1 MTSIS
6 RVEGRLK
13 VTGAARYSAD
23 YPVDG
28 LTNGYLVLSTIGRGT
43 IRGIDTTAAHR
54 SPGVLAVY
62 THANPLPLF
71 GGAESGIGHN
81 WLPLRDDQVR
91 YHGQIVGLVVAE
103 TFEQAR
109 DAAALVRVDYGSVRP
124 RTSLRDGM
132 PGATL
137 PEDVNGEP
145 PLLDL
150 LADGVGSIDQA
161 LGASEV
167 VVTATYTQ
175 PIEYHSAMEPHAAIA
190 VWRDGYLTLYS
201 GAQAPQLAAGTI
213 AATVG
218 VDPSRVHLL
227 SPHVGGGFGN
237 KILTWG
243 HPVLAAA
250 AAKAL
255 GRPVRIV
262 LTREQTFGVTGHRSA
277 MSQTVSLGADRG
289 GRLVAVKHDAYAGLS
304 SGGDGYLYEAA
315 PHTTSRYFYASPNIH
330 LGQRLVTLDVPPQ
343 TPMRAP
349 GPEAGSFALETAMDE
364 LAVRLGVDPVELRLR
379 NYATTYPGRGV
390 PWSGK
395 HLDECYRVGA
405 EAFGWSRRA
414 PVPRAVVDGEW
425 LLGTGMATAAYPAAR
440 YRTTGKVRLQADGT
454 AVVSTATSDLGT
466 GMWTVLAMI
475 GANALGIPVSR
486 VRSALGDSA
495 LADNPGAFASAGT
508 ASSGPAVHAAALS
521 ATRALL
527 DLAVTHERSP
537 FHGMD
542 RNQVRYER
550 GDVVGPQ
557 RRIAFGTLLG
567 ITDRAGIDATET
579 SALGPE
585 RERFAFTSFG
595 AHFCEVA
602 VNRWTGEPRV
612 RRVTTVIDAGTIV
625 NEKTARSQIVGGVI
639 FGVGQAF
646 LENTHVEPDTGRIAN
661 ANLADYVVPVGTDI
675 PPIDVRFLDH
685 PDTVFNPLGVRGIGE
700 LGTVGI
706 AAALGNA
713 VHHATGRRVRD
724 LPITLDKIFDA

>member
-1 MTSIS
+1 MTAIS
-6 RVEGRLK
+6 RIDGRIK

-23 YPVDG
+23 YPVGD
-28 LTNGYLVLSTIGRGT
+28 LANGYLLLSTIGRGT
-43 IRGIDTTAAHR
+43 IRALDTAAAQH

-71 GGAESGIGHN
+71 GGAESGVGYN
-81 WLPLRDDQVR
+81 WLPLQDDQVR
-91 YHGQIVGLVVAE
+91 HHGQIVGLVVAE

-109 DAAALVRVDYGSVRP
+109 DAAALVRVDYAAVPP
-124 RTSLRDGM
+124 RASLRDGI

-137 PEDVNGEP
+137 PDDVNGEP
-145 PLLDL
+145 ALLDL
-150 LADGVGSIDQA
+150 LADGVASIDEA
-161 LGASEV
+161 LGASDV
-167 VVTATYTQ
+167 LVTGTFTQ

-213 AATVG
+213 AATIG

-243 HPVLAAA
+243 HPLLAAV

-277 MSQTVSLGADRG
+277 MSQTVSLGA
-289 GRLVAVKHDAYAGLS
+289 GRAGHLVAIKHDAYAGMS
-304 SGGDGYLYEAA
+304 GGGDGFLYEAA

-349 GPEAGSFALETAMDE
+349 GQEAGSFALETAMDE
-364 LAVRLGVDPVELRLR
+364 LAVRLGLDPVELRLR

-414 PVPRAVVDGEW
+414 PVPRAVVEGDW
-425 LLGTGMATAAYPAAR
+425 LVGTGMATAAYPASR
-440 YRTTGKVRLQADGT
+440 YRTTGKVRLQPDGT
-454 AVVSTATSDLGT
+454 AAVSTATSDLGT
-466 GMWTVLAMI
+466 GMWTVLAMV
-475 GANALGIPVSR
+475 GADALGIPVDR
-486 VRSALGDSA
+486 VRPALGDSA
-495 LADNPGAFASAGT
+495 LPGNPGAFASAGT
-508 ASSGPAVHAAALS
+508 ASSAPAVQAAARS

-527 DLAVTHERSP
+527 ELAVTHERSP
-537 FHGMD
+537 FHGMSQD
-542 RNQVRYER
+542 QVRYER
-550 GDVVGPQ
+550 GDVVGPG
-557 RRIAFGTLLG
+557 RRIPFGTLLG
-567 ITDRAGIDATET
+567 IVNLAGIDATET
-579 SALGPE
+579 TALGPE

-602 VNRWTGEPRV
+602 VNRWTGESRV
-612 RRVTTVIDAGTIV
+612 RRVTTVIDAGAIV
-625 NEKTARSQIVGGVI
+625 NEKTARSQIIGGVI
-639 FGVGQAF
+639 FGIGQALF
-646 LENTHVEPDTGRIAN
+646 ESADLEPDTGRIAN
-661 ANLADYVVPVGTDI
+661 ANLADYVLPVSTDV
-675 PPIDVRFLDH
+675 PPIDVRFLSH
-685 PDTVFNPLGVRGIGE
+685 PDTVFNPLGARGIGE

-706 AAALGNA
+706 AAAIGNA

-724 LPITLDKIFDA
+724 LPITLDKLIDA

>member
-1 MTSIS
+1 MTSLS

-28 LTNGYLVLSTIGRGT
+28 LVNGYLLLSTVGRGT
-43 IRGIDTTAAHR
+43 IRAFDATAALR

-62 THANPLPLF
+62 SHANPLPLF
-71 GGAESGIGHN
+71 GGAESGIGYN

-91 YHGQIVGLVVAE
+91 HHGQIIGLVVAE

-109 DAAALVRVDYGSVRP
+109 DAAALVRVDYAAVP
-124 RTSLRDGM
+124 ARTSLRDGM
-132 PGATL
+132 PGATQ
-137 PEDVNGEP
+137 PDDVNGEP
-145 PLLDL
+145 AQLDL
-150 LADGVGSIDQA
+150 LADGVASIDEA
-161 LGASEV
+161 LGASPV

-201 GAQAPQLAAGTI
+201 GAQAPQLFAGTI
-213 AATVG
+213 AATIG

-289 GRLVAVKHDAYAGLS
+289 GRLAAVKHDAYASLS
-304 SGGDGYLYEAA
+304 SGGDGFLYEAA

-330 LGQRLVTLDVPPQ
+330 VGQRLVTLDVPPQ

-364 LAVRLGVDPVELRLR
+364 LAVRLGLDPVELRMR

-414 PVPRAVVDGEW
+414 AVPRSVVDGEW
-425 LLGTGMATAAYPAAR
+425 LVGTGMATAAYPASR

-454 AVVSTATSDLGT
+454 AAVSTATSDLGT
-466 GMWTVLAMI
+466 GMWTVLAMV
-475 GANALGIPVSR
+475 GADALGIPVGR

-508 ASSGPAVHAAALS
+508 ASSAPAVHAAALA

-527 DLAVTHERSP
+527 ELAVTHERSP
-537 FHGMD
+537 FHGLSRD
-542 RNQVRYER
+542 QVRYER
-550 GDVVGPQ
+550 GDVVGPR

-567 ITDRAGIDATET
+567 VVNLAGIDATET
-579 SALGPE
+579 TALGPE

-595 AHFCEVA
+595 AHFCEIA
-602 VNRWTGEPRV
+602 VNRWTGEPRL
-612 RRVTTVIDAGTIV
+612 RRVTTVIDAGAIV
-625 NEKTARSQIVGGVI
+625 NEKTARGQITGGVI
-639 FGVGQAF
+639 FGIGQAL

-661 ANLADYVVPVGTDI
+661 ANLADYALPVSTDV
-675 PPIDVRFLDH
+675 PPIDVRFLSH

-706 AAALGNA
+706 AAAIGNA

-724 LPITLDKIFDA
+724 LPITLDKLMET